1 MEQLL
6 MENPHFIGKV
16 HHIIE
21 AQCLFEIV
29 DLESTGLDCKP
40 KYSDS
45 NLMFYCH
52 PLFYFVF
59 IIQEVRSQN
68 MSQHFFLFKS

>member
-1 MEQLL
+1 
-6 MENPHFIGKV
+6 MENPHFICKV
-16 HHIIE
+16 CHIIE
-21 AQCLFEIV
+21 AQCLFGIV
-29 DLESTGLDCKP
+29 YLESTGLDCKP

-45 NLMFYCH
+45 NLICYCY

-59 IIQEVRSQN
+59 IIQEVKSQN